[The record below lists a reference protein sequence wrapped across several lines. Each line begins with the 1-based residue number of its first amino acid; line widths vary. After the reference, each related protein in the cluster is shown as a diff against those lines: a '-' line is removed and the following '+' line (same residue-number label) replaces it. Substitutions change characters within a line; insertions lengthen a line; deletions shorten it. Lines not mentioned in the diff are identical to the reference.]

1 MTHKHKNQEVVE
13 KIHSINHQ
21 DVFQKTS
28 QFFNEYNIPQKLA
41 SYQHWLISNLN
52 EFLEKMA
59 TLEGLPPYEVY
70 ALPDIEYDIKQI
82 LILKEKFAEAIYLEI
97 QRLHS
102 EKIDTN
108 QMNIGV
114 MLLGEEI
121 LS

>member
-1 MTHKHKNQEVVE
+1 
-13 KIHSINHQ
+13 
-21 DVFQKTS
+21 
-28 QFFNEYNIPQKLA
+28 
-41 SYQHWLISNLN
+41 
-52 EFLEKMA
+52 MA

-70 ALPDIEYDIKQI
+70 ALPDIEYDVKQI

-121 LS
+121 LSQYNEFLQRNIK